1 MSVVKAVLDDES
13 VAPHDSDGSPTHIS
27 TASSEFICVRFRIL
41 LKSSGS
47 GIQELCAQL
56 HLETPEGLLPRKIW
70 TTPQLRQLYE
80 PALVRALLLYE
91 MASDGLGLL

>member
-1 MSVVKAVLDDES
+1 MSIELFDVLDC
-13 VAPHDSDGSPTHIS
+13 A
-27 TASSEFICVRFRIL
+27 RFRIL

-47 GIQELCAQL
+47 GIQELCARL
-56 HLETPEGLLPRKIW
+56 HLESPEGLLPRKIW

-91 MASDGLGLL
+91 IAVVCGWRFTLLMVRGF